1 MDIILGVDEP
11 LGCHVKDW
19 VDAHGVSEFLNFL
32 NHERHGMTFS
42 FYSDKRLRVQCVL
55 GLALAVL
62 GAPFVQAQTG
72 PSVFPSKPVRIVV
85 PQTPGGASD
94 ALARMVGQKLSEKW
108 GQAVVVENR
117 AGAGGNIGMDVVA
130 KAPGDGYTLL
140 MSYVGSHAIN
150 PSIYSK
156 LPFDPE
162 ADFVAVATLANV
174 PFVAVVNAAVPVTNL
189 KGLVSYS
196 AGKPIAFGSAGNG
209 SVNHLLGEMFNTAS
223 GAKMQHVPYKG
234 AAPALTDL
242 ISGQIQVVF
251 TSLPSVAQHI
261 RSGTVKG
268 LAVTGS
274 KRAAAFK
281 DIPTI
286 AESGFPSFVINP
298 WFGLFASKG
307 TPAAVVKQINADVKK
322 IMEDK
327 DLLDKFAALGAEPFE
342 STPQEFQAML
352 HADIKTWA
360 AVVKSSGAIAD

>member
-1 MDIILGVDEP
+1 MQILKLNSKIFMNWAVIFLSSLHLMNYGF
-11 LGCHVKDW
+11 
-19 VDAHGVSEFLNFL
+19 AQTQTLNFP
-32 NHERHGMTFS
+32 
-42 FYSDKRLRVQCVL
+42 V
-55 GLALAVL
+55 
-62 GAPFVQAQTG
+62 
-72 PSVFPSKPVRIVV
+72 KPVRIIV

-94 ALARMVGQKLSEKW
+94 ALARIVGQKLSEKW
-108 GQAVVVENR
+108 GQPVVIENR
-117 AGAGGNIGMDVVA
+117 PGAGGNIGMDAVA
-130 KAPGDGYTLL
+130 KAPGDGHTLL

-162 ADFVAVATLANV
+162 TDFIAVATLANV
-174 PFVAVVNAAVPVTNL
+174 PFVAAINASVPVTNM
-189 KGLVSYS
+189 KGLVAYASQ
-196 AGKPIAFGSAGNG
+196 KPVSFGSAGNG

-251 TSLPSVAQHI
+251 TSLPSIAQHI

-268 LAVTGS
+268 LGVTGS

-286 AESGFPSFVINP
+286 SDSGFPGFVINP

-307 TPAAVVKQINADVKK
+307 TPVSVVKQINADVKK
-322 IMEDK
+322 VLEDK
-327 DLLDKFAALGAEPFE
+327 DILEKFSALGAEPFE
-342 STPQEFQAML
+342 STPQEFQSML

-360 AVVKSSGAIAD
+360 AVVKSSGATAD

>member
-1 MDIILGVDEP
+1 MHLP
-11 LGCHVKDW
+11 P
-19 VDAHGVSEFLNFL
+19 F
-32 NHERHGMTFS
+32 RHPP
-42 FYSDKRLRVQCVL
+42 
-55 GLALAVL
+55 ALASWLVGL
-62 GAPFVQAQTG
+62 LLSIHGIGAAHAQTG
-72 PSVFPSKPVRIVV
+72 APSFPTKPVRIIV

-94 ALARMVGQKLSEKW
+94 ALARIVGQKLSEKW
-108 GQAVVVENR
+108 GQPVVIENR
-117 AGAGGNIGMDVVA
+117 PGAGGNIGMDAVA

-174 PFVAVVNAAVPVTNL
+174 PFAAAVNSAVPVNNMKTL
-189 KGLVSYS
+189 AAYAAQKPVS
-196 AGKPIAFGSAGNG
+196 FGSAGNG

-261 RSGTVKG
+261 RGGTVKG
-268 LAVTGS
+268 LSVTGS
-274 KRAAAFK
+274 RRAAAFK

-286 AESGFPSFVINP
+286 AESGYPGFVINP

-307 TPAAVVKQINADVKK
+307 TPAAVVKLIHTDVKK
-322 IMEDK
+322 VMEDK
-327 DLLDKFAALGAEPFE
+327 DLQDKFAALGAEPFE
-342 STPQEFQAML
+342 TTPQEFQAML

-360 AVVKSSGAIAD
+360 AVVKSSGATAD

>member
-1 MDIILGVDEP
+1 MQILKLNSKVFMNWAAIFLSSLNLMHYGF
-11 LGCHVKDW
+11 
-19 VDAHGVSEFLNFL
+19 AQTQTLNFP
-32 NHERHGMTFS
+32 
-42 FYSDKRLRVQCVL
+42 V
-55 GLALAVL
+55 
-62 GAPFVQAQTG
+62 
-72 PSVFPSKPVRIVV
+72 KPVRIIV

-94 ALARMVGQKLSEKW
+94 ALARIVGQKLSEKW
-108 GQAVVVENR
+108 GQPVVIENR
-117 AGAGGNIGMDVVA
+117 SGAGGNIGMDAVA
-130 KAPGDGYTLL
+130 KAPGDGHTLL

-174 PFVAVVNAAVPVTNL
+174 PFVAAINASVPVTNM
-189 KGLVSYS
+189 KGLVAYASQ
-196 AGKPIAFGSAGNG
+196 KPVSFGSAGNG

-223 GAKMQHVPYKG
+223 GSKMQHIPYKG

-261 RSGTVKG
+261 RSGNVKG
-268 LAVTGS
+268 LGVTGS

-286 AESGFPSFVINP
+286 SDSGFPGFVINP

-307 TPAAVVKQINADVKK
+307 TPASVVKQINADVKK
-322 IMEDK
+322 VLEDK
-327 DLLDKFAALGAEPFE
+327 DILEKFSALGAEPFE

-360 AVVKSSGAIAD
+360 VVVKSSGATAD

>member
-1 MDIILGVDEP
+1 MHPYKIVNFKAICKMGVC
-11 LGCHVKDW
+11 LF
-19 VDAHGVSEFLNFL
+19 VSVNLIS
-32 NHERHGMTFS
+32 TAAAQS
-42 FYSDKRLRVQCVL
+42 A
-55 GLALAVL
+55 AL
-62 GAPFVQAQTG
+62 
-72 PSVFPSKPVRIVV
+72 VFPSKPVRIIV

-94 ALARMVGQKLSEKW
+94 ALARIVGQKLSEKW
-108 GQAVVVENR
+108 GQPVVVENR
-117 AGAGGNIGMDVVA
+117 PGAGGNIGMDAVA

-174 PFVAVVNAAVPVTNL
+174 PFVAAVNSAVPVTNMKSL
-189 KGLVSYS
+189 AAY
-196 AGKPIAFGSAGNG
+196 AAQKPVAFGSAGNG

-261 RSGTVKG
+261 RGGTVKG
-268 LAVTGS
+268 LSVTGS

-286 AESGFPSFVINP
+286 AESGFPGFVINP

-307 TPAAVVKQINADVKK
+307 TPATVAKQINADVKK
-322 IMEDK
+322 VMEDK

-342 STPQEFQAML
+342 TTPQEFQSML

-360 AVVKSSGAIAD
+360 AVVKSSGATTD

>member
-1 MDIILGVDEP
+1 ML
-11 LGCHVKDW
+11 
-19 VDAHGVSEFLNFL
+19 
-32 NHERHGMTFS
+32 TFNPH
-42 FYSDKRLRVQCVL
+42 RR
-55 GLALAVL
+55 LALAL
-62 GAPFVQAQTG
+62 AALLAAAGPSLAQT
-72 PSVFPSKPVRIVV
+72 VAFPNKPVRIIV

-94 ALARMVGQKLSEKW
+94 ALARMVGQKLSERW
-108 GQAVVVENR
+108 GQPVVIENR
-117 AGAGGNIGMDVVA
+117 AGAGGNIGMDAVA

-150 PSIYSK
+150 PSIYKK

-174 PFVAVVNAAVPVTNL
+174 PFVAAINAAVPVANMKALAAYTARPL
-189 KGLVSYS
+189 S
-196 AGKPIAFGSAGNG
+196 FGSAGNG

-223 GAKMQHVPYKG
+223 GSKMQHVPYKG

-274 KRAAAFK
+274 KRATAFK

-286 AESGFPSFVINP
+286 AESGYPGFVINP

-307 TPAAVVKQINADVKK
+307 TPASIAQQINADVKK
-322 IMEDK
+322 VMEDK
-327 DLLDKFAALGAEPFE
+327 ELLDKFAALGAEPFE
-342 STPQEFQAML
+342 TTPQQFAAML
-352 HADIKTWA
+352 HADIQTWA
-360 AVVKSSGAIAD
+360 AVVKSSGATAD

>member
-1 MDIILGVDEP
+1 MKILINLSILFQIAIISI
-11 LGCHVKDW
+11 
-19 VDAHGVSEFLNFL
+19 ANVS
-32 NHERHGMTFS
+32 
-42 FYSDKRLRVQCVL
+42 
-55 GLALAVL
+55 
-62 GAPFVQAQTG
+62 AQTTATN
-72 PSVFPSKPVRIVV
+72 FPTKPVRIIV

-94 ALARMVGQKLSEKW
+94 ALARIVGQKLSEKW
-108 GQAVVVENR
+108 GQPVLVENR
-117 AGAGGNIGMDVVA
+117 PGAGGNIGMDAVA
-130 KAPGDGYTLL
+130 KATGDGHTLL

-162 ADFVAVATLANV
+162 TDFVAVATLANV
-174 PFVAVVNAAVPVTNL
+174 PFVAAINSTVPVTNM
-189 KGLVSYS
+189 KGLVAY
-196 AGKPIAFGSAGNG
+196 AAQKPVSFGSAGNG

-261 RSGTVKG
+261 RSGTVRG

-274 KRAAAFK
+274 KRAVSFK
-281 DIPTI
+281 EIPTI
-286 AESGFPSFVINP
+286 SESGFPGFVINP

-307 TPAAVVKQINADVKK
+307 TPTSIAKQINADIKK
-322 IMEDK
+322 VLEDK
-327 DLLDKFAALGAEPFE
+327 DVLDKFTAIGAEPFE
-342 STPQEFQAML
+342 TTPQEFQAIL

-360 AVVKSSGAIAD
+360 AVVKSSGATAD

>member
-1 MDIILGVDEP
+1 MKILINLSILFQIAIISI
-11 LGCHVKDW
+11 
-19 VDAHGVSEFLNFL
+19 ANVS
-32 NHERHGMTFS
+32 
-42 FYSDKRLRVQCVL
+42 
-55 GLALAVL
+55 
-62 GAPFVQAQTG
+62 AQTNATN
-72 PSVFPSKPVRIVV
+72 FPTKPVRIIV

-94 ALARMVGQKLSEKW
+94 ALARIVGQKLSEKW
-108 GQAVVVENR
+108 GQPVVVENR
-117 AGAGGNIGMDVVA
+117 PGAGGNIGMDAVA
-130 KAPGDGYTLL
+130 KATGDGHTLL

-162 ADFVAVATLANV
+162 TDFVAVATLANV
-174 PFVAVVNAAVPVTNL
+174 PFVAAINSNVPVTNM
-189 KGLVSYS
+189 KGLVAY
-196 AGKPIAFGSAGNG
+196 AAQKPVSFGSAGNG

-261 RSGTVKG
+261 RSGTVRG

-274 KRAAAFK
+274 KRAVSFK
-281 DIPTI
+281 EIPTI
-286 AESGFPSFVINP
+286 SESGFPGFVINP

-307 TPAAVVKQINADVKK
+307 TPTSIAKQINADIKK
-322 IMEDK
+322 VLEDK
-327 DLLDKFAALGAEPFE
+327 DVLDKFTAIGAEPFE
-342 STPQEFQAML
+342 TTPQEFQAIL

-360 AVVKSSGAIAD
+360 AVVKSSGATAD

>member
-1 MDIILGVDEP
+1 MVN
-11 LGCHVKDW
+11 
-19 VDAHGVSEFLNFL
+19 A
-32 NHERHGMTFS
+32 S
-42 FYSDKRLRVQCVL
+42 FAARRFKRRCVL
-55 GLALAVL
+55 SLLTTLWVASSA
-62 GAPFVQAQTG
+62 FAQ
-72 PSVFPSKPVRIVV
+72 SASAVFPSKPVRIVV

-94 ALARMVGQKLSEKW
+94 ALARIVGQKLSEKW

-117 AGAGGNIGMDVVA
+117 PGAGGNIGMDAVA

-150 PSIYSK
+150 PSIYNK

-174 PFVAVVNAAVPVTNL
+174 PFVAVVNAAVPVSNI
-189 KGLVSYS
+189 KGLVTY
-196 AGKPIAFGSAGNG
+196 AANKPISFGSAGNG

-261 RSGTVKG
+261 RGGTVKG

-274 KRAAAFK
+274 KRASAFK

-286 AESGFPSFVINP
+286 AESGFPGFVINP

-307 TPAAVVKQINADVKK
+307 TPMTVARQINADVKK
-322 IMEDK
+322 VLEEK
-327 DLLDKFAALGAEPFE
+327 DVQDRFAALGAEPFE
-342 STPQEFQAML
+342 STPQELQAML

-360 AVVKSSGAIAD
+360 AVVKSSGATAD

>member
-1 MDIILGVDEP
+1 MQILKFNSKVFMNWAAIFLSSLNLMHYGF
-11 LGCHVKDW
+11 
-19 VDAHGVSEFLNFL
+19 AQTQTLNFP
-32 NHERHGMTFS
+32 
-42 FYSDKRLRVQCVL
+42 V
-55 GLALAVL
+55 
-62 GAPFVQAQTG
+62 
-72 PSVFPSKPVRIVV
+72 KPVRIIV

-94 ALARMVGQKLSEKW
+94 ALARIVGQKLSEKW
-108 GQAVVVENR
+108 GQPVVIENR
-117 AGAGGNIGMDVVA
+117 SGAGGNIGMDAVA
-130 KAPGDGYTLL
+130 KAPGDGHTLL

-174 PFVAVVNAAVPVTNL
+174 PFVAAINASVPVTNM
-189 KGLVSYS
+189 KGLVAYASQ
-196 AGKPIAFGSAGNG
+196 KPVSFGSAGNG

-223 GAKMQHVPYKG
+223 GSKMQHIPYKG

-268 LAVTGS
+268 LGVTGS

-286 AESGFPSFVINP
+286 SDSGFPGFVINP

-307 TPAAVVKQINADVKK
+307 TPASVVRQINADVKK
-322 IMEDK
+322 VLEDK
-327 DLLDKFAALGAEPFE
+327 DILEKFSALGAEPFE

-360 AVVKSSGAIAD
+360 AVVKSSGATAD

>member
-1 MDIILGVDEP
+1 MNWAAIFLSSLNLMHYGF
-11 LGCHVKDW
+11 
-19 VDAHGVSEFLNFL
+19 AQTQTLNFP
-32 NHERHGMTFS
+32 
-42 FYSDKRLRVQCVL
+42 V
-55 GLALAVL
+55 
-62 GAPFVQAQTG
+62 
-72 PSVFPSKPVRIVV
+72 KPVRIIV

-94 ALARMVGQKLSEKW
+94 ALARIVGQKLSEKW
-108 GQAVVVENR
+108 GQPVVIENR
-117 AGAGGNIGMDVVA
+117 SGAGGNIGMDAVA
-130 KAPGDGYTLL
+130 KAPGDGHTLL

-174 PFVAVVNAAVPVTNL
+174 PFVAAINASVPVTNM
-189 KGLVSYS
+189 KGLVAYASQ
-196 AGKPIAFGSAGNG
+196 KPVSFGSAGNG

-223 GAKMQHVPYKG
+223 GSKMQHIPYKG

-268 LAVTGS
+268 LGVTGS

-286 AESGFPSFVINP
+286 SDSGFPGFVINP

-307 TPAAVVKQINADVKK
+307 TPASVVKQINADVKK
-322 IMEDK
+322 VLEDK
-327 DLLDKFAALGAEPFE
+327 DILEKFSALGAEPFE

-360 AVVKSSGAIAD
+360 AVVKSSGATAD

>member
-1 MDIILGVDEP
+1 MQILKLNSKVFMNWAVIFLSSLYLMNYGF
-11 LGCHVKDW
+11 
-19 VDAHGVSEFLNFL
+19 AQTQTLNFP
-32 NHERHGMTFS
+32 
-42 FYSDKRLRVQCVL
+42 V
-55 GLALAVL
+55 
-62 GAPFVQAQTG
+62 
-72 PSVFPSKPVRIVV
+72 KPVRIIV

-94 ALARMVGQKLSEKW
+94 ALARIVGQKLSEKW
-108 GQAVVVENR
+108 GQPVVIENR
-117 AGAGGNIGMDVVA
+117 PGAGGNIGMDAVA
-130 KAPGDGYTLL
+130 KAPGDGHTLL

-162 ADFVAVATLANV
+162 TDFIAVATLANV
-174 PFVAVVNAAVPVTNL
+174 PFVAAINASVPVTNM
-189 KGLVSYS
+189 KGLVAYASQ
-196 AGKPIAFGSAGNG
+196 KPVSFGSAGNG

-268 LAVTGS
+268 LGVTGS

-286 AESGFPSFVINP
+286 SDSGFPGFVINP

-307 TPAAVVKQINADVKK
+307 TPASVVKQINADVKK
-322 IMEDK
+322 VLEDK
-327 DLLDKFAALGAEPFE
+327 DILEKFSALGAEPFE
-342 STPQEFQAML
+342 STPQEFQTML

-360 AVVKSSGAIAD
+360 AVVKSSGATAD

>member
-1 MDIILGVDEP
+1 MVN
-11 LGCHVKDW
+11 
-19 VDAHGVSEFLNFL
+19 A
-32 NHERHGMTFS
+32 S
-42 FYSDKRLRVQCVL
+42 FAARRFKRRCVL
-55 GLALAVL
+55 SLLTTLWVASSA
-62 GAPFVQAQTG
+62 FAQ
-72 PSVFPSKPVRIVV
+72 SASAVFPSKPVRIVV

-94 ALARMVGQKLSEKW
+94 ALARIVGQKLSEKW

-117 AGAGGNIGMDVVA
+117 PGAGGNIGMDAVA

-150 PSIYSK
+150 PSIYNK
-156 LPFDPE
+156 LPYDPE

-174 PFVAVVNAAVPVTNL
+174 PFVAVVNAAVPVSNI
-189 KGLVSYS
+189 KGLVTY
-196 AGKPIAFGSAGNG
+196 AANKPVSFGSAGNG

-261 RSGTVKG
+261 RGGTVKG

-274 KRAAAFK
+274 KRASAFK

-286 AESGFPSFVINP
+286 AESGFPGFVINP

-307 TPAAVVKQINADVKK
+307 TPMAVARQINADVKK
-322 IMEDK
+322 VLEEK
-327 DLLDKFAALGAEPFE
+327 DVQDRFAALGAEPFE
-342 STPQEFQAML
+342 STPQELQAML

-360 AVVKSSGAIAD
+360 AVVKSSGATAD